1 MKNLVQY
8 TWKTKVAF
16 YDFLEG
22 RIDADEMTEVL
33 RNMEEHAKRAL
44 PRADRKKAG
53 MWYRFFEG
61 DTGATTIGELRAGLR
76 FPSHP
81 SYAHYT
87 EAMRLAL
94 DHSRPDNL
102 QIYLS

>member
-1 MKNLVQY
+1 MRHLVQY

-16 YDFLEG
+16 YDFLED
-22 RIDADEMTEVL
+22 RIDADELTEIL
-33 RNMEEHAKRAL
+33 RNMEEHAKRGL
-44 PRADRKKAG
+44 PRSERRNAG

-61 DTGATTIGELRAGLR
+61 DTGATTIGDLSAGLR
-76 FPSHP
+76 YPSHP
-81 SYAHYT
+81 MYRHYT
-87 EAMRLAL
+87 DAMRLAI